1 MCMNASRTRSANRL
15 RRTTLTPHTTA
26 VRSAVT
32 LCASDLAFRYLQAGL
47 RYDSRPEPSRRF
59 AVLGVQGLA
68 PYGFDIEANV
78 SWSSPDGG
86 CGFSDN

>member
-1 MCMNASRTRSANRL
+1 M
-15 RRTTLTPHTTA
+15 
-26 VRSAVT
+26 
-32 LCASDLAFRYLQAGL
+32 

-59 AVLGVQGLA
+59 AVLRVQGLA
-68 PYGFDIEANV
+68 PYGFDIEATV